1 MKNDRSVKNFDGTQ
15 AGLYP
20 HLKITNE
27 TYPRI
32 LATRKIEN
40 DGAEYFGAFLTKTSA
55 RILIDFVNR
64 TFRLRSCDIPIDG
77 KFPVPCTQHYHRR
90 CLAPCVESLCTKSN
104 HDAMVDIVRLF
115 LANRRNE
122 FADALQLRIELASHA
137 LDFETAAY
145 WRDILD
151 AVEKYWS
158 NPRWN
163 VWLDGDVVDTFEIE
177 NDVDALRIYL
187 VTQRGRYVLG
197 RKFFSYVPGTS
208 IDDAMSKIIHG
219 FYQKYAP
226 KEIHV
231 SRDFADRKTLAK
243 YLSEKFGHP
252 VPITLLTK
260 NTRRATTSRAVRL
273 TRDET
278 ELDAAKPEASAKA
291 ISLDLKRLFGLKR
304 QPRRIE
310 CFDAAHISGRG
321 FVAAWSVWINGHF
334 VGSEYGWRIS
344 AEQSELASLAEA
356 VMFRLSKAGRPDLI
370 VLDGGKPQL
379 SAVTEMLSQSKKASA
394 EIVAAVKPR
403 GKHSGV
409 SHFLRQSGE
418 PIEFDEMSPSQNM
431 LKILRDDAHDL
442 ANRVHRDLR
451 DTKHNYELAAVL
463 PSINEAER
471 RDVLRAAGSI
481 RKLTTLSETD
491 VFNLFD
497 ARTAR
502 KIAHD
507 LRIFRSGNSDPVTPL
522 IVPIRFDDPDGAAD
536 DLRPILT
543 SK

>member
-1 MKNDRSVKNFDGTQ
+1 MKNDHSVKNFDGTQ
-15 AGLYP
+15 AALYP
-20 HLKITNE
+20 HLKVTNE
-27 TYPRI
+27 TFPRV

-40 DGAEYFGAFLTKTSA
+40 DSAEYYGAFLTKTA
-55 RILIDFVNR
+55 LRILIDFVNR

-77 KFPVPCTQHYHRR
+77 KFPVPCTQHYHKR
-90 CLAPCVESLCTKSN
+90 CLAPCVESLCD
-104 HDAMVDIVRLF
+104 HDHYLAMVDIVRMF
-115 LANRRNE
+115 LANRQTE
-122 FADALQLRIELASHA
+122 FTETLQFRIQLASDA
-137 LDFETAAY
+137 LDFEAAAY

-151 AVEKYWS
+151 AAEKYWS
-158 NPRWN
+158 DPRWN
-163 VWLDGDVVDTFEIE
+163 VWLDGDAVDTFEIE
-177 NDVDALRIYL
+177 SDVDALRIFL
-187 VTQRGRYVLG
+187 VTQRDRYILG
-197 RKFFSYVPGTS
+197 RKFFNYELGTP
-208 IDDAMSKIIHG
+208 IDEAMSEIIHG

-226 KEIHV
+226 KEIRV
-231 SRDFADRKTLAK
+231 SRDFTDRKALAE
-243 YLSEKFGHP
+243 YLSEKFGRP
-252 VPITLLTK
+252 VPITLVTK
-260 NTRRATTSRAVRL
+260 NTRRMSTSRAVQL

-278 ELDAAKPEASAKA
+278 ELDAAKPEASAKT
-291 ISLDLKRLFGLKR
+291 ISSDLKRLFGLKR

-310 CFDAAHISGRG
+310 CFDVAHISGRG
-321 FVAAWSVWINGHF
+321 FVAAWAVWISGDF
-334 VGSEYGWRIS
+334 LGSEYGWRIS
-344 AEQSELASLAEA
+344 QEQSELASLAEA
-356 VMFRLSKAGRPDLI
+356 VSFRLSKADRPDLI

-379 SAVTEMLSQSKKASA
+379 NAVTEILSQSKKASA

-418 PIEFDEMSPSQNM
+418 PIEFDDMSPSQNL

-451 DTKHNYELAAVL
+451 DTKHNYELATVL

-471 RDVLRAAGSI
+471 RNVLRAAGSI

-491 VFNLFD
+491 VFKLFD

-502 KIAHD
+502 KIVHD
-507 LRIFRSGNSDPVTPL
+507 LRIFRSGNSEPVMPL